1 MKIGFYSKLAFEG
14 IRKNKRLY
22 IPYILAC
29 GGMVMMFYIIHYL
42 AAMPSLD
49 NMAGGRSTKQI
60 LGFGVWVIAVFSL
73 IFLIYTNSFLM
84 RRRQKEFGLYNI
96 LGMGKKNLSAVYV
109 FETVIMF
116 FVSMILGLVFGVALS
131 KMAEL
136 GLVNM
141 LNEKITYGFTFSSE
155 VFFDTFLVFGIIYL
169 VLLIKGLITL
179 WRLNAVE
186 LMKSENIGE
195 KPPRANYLL
204 GTAGILILAGAYY
217 IAISIQSPLL
227 ALAWFFVAVIMV
239 IIATY
244 LLFISGSVMLCRILQ
259 KNKKYY
265 YKKNHFVSISSMVYR
280 MKRNGAGLA
289 SICIL
294 STMVLVMM
302 LGSGSLYFGAEDSLN
317 TRYPKDISVSV
328 DFMPY
333 DEKYAYT
340 PEKSDYIISE
350 INNVIEN
357 YGAETQ
363 NKEIYLSAGITGLLD
378 NGKLITNKDTVNGA
392 GVNSINNVSQIY
404 FLELDGYNNLRGT
417 NETLNDDEAL
427 IYCVR
432 RTYNEPS
439 VAINDEIVLKIKK
452 HVDNMVGS
460 SDAAMDIV
468 PSVFLVV
475 NDIRPIYEAINADF
489 SNDEYFCRPVLHFS
503 FDTQLKAEEEIELKE
518 AVFERIHELNYTGE
532 CGFYSYFVE
541 SREEQRGDFYATYG
555 GIFYLGMILSVVFIL
570 AAVLIIYYK
579 QISEGY
585 EDESRFAIMQKV
597 GMTKKDIRKSIN
609 SQMLTVF
616 SLPLLTAALH
626 LGFAFPMVEKL
637 LALFNLRN
645 ISLMITVLTVCVL
658 VFGVF
663 YSVIYKVTS
672 NAYYKIV
679 SGRD

>member
-1 MKIGFYSKLAFEG
+1 MKIGFYAKLAFEG

-60 LGFGVWVIAVFSL
+60 LGFGVWVIAAFSL

-169 VLLIKGLITL
+169 FLLIKGLITL

-357 YGAETQ
+357 YDAETQ

-475 NDIRPIYEAINADF
+475 NDIQPIYEAINADF

-518 AVFERIHELNYTGE
+518 AVFERIRELNYTGE

-579 QISEGY
+579 QVSEGY